1 MRVNFS
7 SFECTNN
14 KSMMFSGARARKLI
28 KKVNDSEKM
37 DKLKIS
43 FEELEAMYQEIGYD
57 VIYKRG
63 SHAVI
68 VISDKV
74 RLSLVHPHGKRKG
87 LVTPTEIKKLRYVAQ
102 GEIEKAI
109 AME

>member
-63 SHAVI
+63 SHAVVPI
-68 VISDKV
+68 NENLNIPAVI
-74 RLSLVHPHGKRKG
+74 PHRTKTVQP
-87 LVTPTEIKKLRYVAQ
+87 LDLRRFKYVLL
-102 GEIEKAI
+102 GDFEKAKNCR
-109 AME
+109 